1 MQAAEILEKTAVARA
16 APAHQRM
23 RGVAEVA
30 MARRRGAT
38 RLTGLAQSGAAK
50 AMLPRVHG
58 ADPEVVLLNTAGGLT
73 GGDNLRYALSLGDG
87 ARAVATTQTAERA
100 YCSLPELPPARLDVE
115 ITVGAGGHLSWL
127 PQETILFDG
136 AALHR
141 RTRID
146 LAEGASCLACES
158 VVLGRAA
165 MGETVARL
173 DFRDWREIR
182 RAGAPVYLDPFAFGQ
197 GNLAKRDGVATLGG
211 ARAMASVV
219 FVGEDAAD
227 RLEPLRGLID
237 SAPGDVEAAA
247 SAWQGRMVLRALAT
261 DAQPLRR
268 LLSAVLAQ
276 LGGGLPRVW
285 QM

>member
-1 MQAAEILEKTAVARA
+1 MQAAEILEETAPVRT

-30 MARRRGAT
+30 MAQRRGGT

-50 AMLPRVHG
+50 AMLPRVHA
-58 ADPEVVLLNTAGGLT
+58 ADPEIVLLNTAGGLT
-73 GGDNLRYALSLGDG
+73 GGDRLRYALSLGES

-100 YCSLPELPPARLDVE
+100 YRSLPDLLPARLDVE
-115 ITVGAGGHLSWL
+115 INVGAGGHLSWL

-165 MGETVARL
+165 MGETVTEL
-173 DFRDWREIR
+173 EFRDWREIR
-182 RAGAPVYLDPFAFGQ
+182 RAGAAVYLDPFVLGRTD
-197 GNLAKRDGVATLGG
+197 LARRDGIATLGG
-211 ARAMASVV
+211 ARAIASVV
-219 FVGEDAAD
+219 FVGPGAED
-227 RLEPLRGLID
+227 RLEPVRCLTD
-237 SAPGDVEAAA
+237 SAGDGVEAAA
-247 SAWQGRMVLRALAT
+247 SAWEGRLVLRALAV